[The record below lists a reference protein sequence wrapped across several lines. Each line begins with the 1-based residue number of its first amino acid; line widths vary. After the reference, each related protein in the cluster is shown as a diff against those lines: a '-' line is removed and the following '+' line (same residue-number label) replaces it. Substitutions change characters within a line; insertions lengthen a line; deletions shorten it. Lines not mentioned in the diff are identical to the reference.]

1 MTEPA
6 YRTALI
12 VGVGAGLSAS
22 LARLFTTAGITV
34 ALAARRGG
42 ELAALAKE
50 TGGRAFTCDA
60 TNRAEVAK
68 LFADV
73 EAALGAPDV
82 VVYNASYR
90 TRGPFVEL
98 DPDEVAKTLTV
109 SAFGGFLVAQEA
121 AKRMLP
127 HGRGAILFTGASAS
141 VKGYAQSAPF
151 AMGKFALRGLAQ
163 SMARELS
170 PQGIHVAHIVID
182 GGIRSARRSDPP
194 DRPDSTLDP
203 DAIAQTYLS
212 LLRQD
217 RSAWATEIELRPW
230 VERF

>member
-1 MTEPA
+1 MSELA

-22 LARLFTTAGITV
+22 LARTFNKAGLRV

-42 ELAALAKE
+42 ELTALAKE

-60 TNRAEVAK
+60 INHAEVAK
-68 LFADV
+68 LFAEV

-98 DPDEVAKTLTV
+98 NPDEVAKSIAV

-121 AKRMLP
+121 VKRMLP
-127 HGRGAILFTGASAS
+127 QRHGAILFTGASAS

-163 SMARELS
+163 SVARELS
-170 PQGIHVAHIVID
+170 PQGIHVAHVVID
-182 GGIRSARRSDPP
+182 GGIRSTRRPDPP
-194 DRPDSTLDP
+194 DRPDSMLDP
-203 DAIAQTYLS
+203 DAIAQTYLD

-217 RSAWATEIELRPW
+217 RSAWAWEIELRPW